1 MRRLTPALCAA
12 VVAVLSAGCS
22 DPKAPTED
30 NFSVALES
38 ALAQRPMCFLAE
50 AKRWPSPASTE
61 HPFIRAR
68 ETQLTALANAGL
80 LRSESRVVDTGR
92 PVRDLLI
99 SELLRGDRVATVKD
113 TVTDYHWTE
122 TGQAALSE
130 RGLCYGTAKL
140 QDVVRWTEPAEFM
153 GGKMTQVTYTYTI
166 GNRPAWAE
174 TSAFRSAFREVAAQL
189 DRASEGTATLVLT
202 NEGWRVME

>member
-1 MRRLTPALCAA
+1 MRRHSPALCAA
-12 VVAVLSAGCS
+12 LVAVLSAACS
-22 DPKAPTED
+22 DPKAPSEA

-38 ALAQRPMCFLAE
+38 ALAQRPVCFLAE

-68 ETQLTALANAGL
+68 EAQLTALASAGL

-166 GNRPAWAE
+166 ENRPAWAE